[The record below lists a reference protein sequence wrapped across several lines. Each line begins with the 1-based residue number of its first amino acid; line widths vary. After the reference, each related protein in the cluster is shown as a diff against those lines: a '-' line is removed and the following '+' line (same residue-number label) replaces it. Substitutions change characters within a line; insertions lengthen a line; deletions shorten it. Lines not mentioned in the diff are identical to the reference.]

1 MRSNSKLLNKNSKYL
16 NLVKM
21 MDDVLSYETSNL
33 DNNTSKILIDKLMVI
48 MKLSKEL
55 IMSLLN
61 SSQDS
66 NQEGDCDDY
75 KH

>member
-1 MRSNSKLLNKNSKYL
+1 MKLLNKNSKYL
-16 NLVKM
+16 SLVKM
-21 MDDVLSYETSNL
+21 MDDVLNYETSNL
-33 DNNTSKILIDKLMVI
+33 DNDSSKILIDKLMVI

-55 IMSLLN
+55 IMSLIK
-61 SSQDS
+61 SSQDN